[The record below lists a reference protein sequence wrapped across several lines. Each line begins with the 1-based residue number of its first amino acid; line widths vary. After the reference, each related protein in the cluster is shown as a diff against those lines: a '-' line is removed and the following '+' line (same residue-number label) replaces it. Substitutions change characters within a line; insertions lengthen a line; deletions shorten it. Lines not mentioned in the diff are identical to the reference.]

1 MKRQMLLYLMLF
13 ALVSLASCTKEIQ
26 FNGDETEPK
35 LVIYSVARAGEPLEV
50 EVSHSAFFL
59 KSGPLDSYI
68 ELLKP
73 EEGTVKLYVND
84 SAIPY
89 VLTRRI
95 PQMIDA
101 DGDGEPDY
109 NDLPDAPLYYDST
122 FVPSEGDRLRLVA
135 SFPGFEEASAE
146 VKLPVSSVLTVDS
159 ATLRPLSEDTYS
171 SYCYYDVAMTIH
183 RGADP
188 AYYYGIRPYLH
199 IKYTYNGEEMEAT
212 YSWDMESD
220 DFLFQGNGSTT
231 EQLSQLLNGDD
242 VSMLFADTKIPSD
255 SYSFRGSFLSPNLEE
270 IRADGATANYYLVF
284 TTMTRDLYYYRTSL
298 ATADNSSSFSLFS
311 EATSIYSN
319 VKGGFGC
326 FCAASARK
334 IALDL

>member
-146 VKLPVSSVLTVDS
+146 VKLPVSSVLKVDS
-159 ATLRPLSEDTYS
+159 ATLRPLSEGTYS

-270 IRADGATANYYLVF
+270 IRADGASADYYLVF

>member
-1 MKRQMLLYLMLF
+1 MKRKMLLYLMLF

-122 FVPSEGDRLRLVA
+122 FVPAEGDRLRLVV

-159 ATLRPLSEDTYS
+159 ATLRPLSEGTYS

-255 SYSFRGSFLSPNLEE
+255 SYSFRGSFLSYNLEE

-298 ATADNSSSFSLFS
+298 ATADNSSSFSLVS